1 MSDAHSAL
9 LQRQPTWA
17 ENHLRP
23 PEGASG
29 LRLRGHSREPMSL
42 TIKSKPRLGSTTEQ
56 LGSWIEARRVVE
68 RARQDDDYSGIGLAC
83 ICYA

>member
-1 MSDAHSAL
+1 
-9 LQRQPTWA
+9 
-17 ENHLRP
+17 
-23 PEGASG
+23 
-29 LRLRGHSREPMSL
+29 MSL